1 MKTLQVFVISW
12 AGQHDNAVAI
22 ADAISSSPHPVAI
35 VYSDPNPQLKL
46 VTTSKVI
53 TRSNE
58 LFWADKFKGCL
69 EACSSDLMMVIHAD
83 CTCKDWSEL
92 VARGYEAASTMPN
105 GGVWA
110 PIIEGTPWPL
120 ERTELVT
127 LNHTPISIVAQTD
140 ALVFCITKPL
150 IERMRVANYDQNIH
164 GWGIDW
170 MLVSHAYATGR
181 LAVVDRSVIVKH
193 PYTDRGYKESIAQA
207 QMDEFLGQLTL
218 NEFVQYT
225 LLRSHVNRL
234 EPKILES

>member
-35 VYSDPNPQLKL
+35 VYSDPNPQFNL

-58 LFWADKFKGCL
+58 LFWADKFKACL
-69 EACSSDLMMVIHAD
+69 EACTSDLMLVIHAD

-92 VARGYEAASTMPN
+92 VARGYEAVCTMPN

-120 ERTELVT
+120 TRTELVT
-127 LNHTPISIVAQTD
+127 LNHAPISIVAQTD

-150 IERMRVANYDQNIH
+150 IERMRSANYDKNLH

-170 MLVSHAYATGR
+170 MLISHAYATGR
-181 LAVVDRSVIVKH
+181 LAVVDRSVVVKH
-193 PYTDRGYKESIAQA
+193 PFTERGYKESIAQA
-207 QMDEFLGQLTL
+207 QMDDFLGQLTL

-234 EPKILES
+234 EPKILKS